1 MSPNYQRTK
10 PVLVVTGAS
19 RGIGLGVACLLA
31 AYDVPVLIT
40 ARGEKPLIRVKKFLE
55 GRGATIEAHVCD
67 TADEEAMGEA
77 FRHAA
82 QTGPIEGVL
91 NNAGTLEPI
100 GLIENVDVAAFEA
113 HMRTNVTGVLVG
125 IKHALAHRLADHP
138 LRIVNVSSGAASRG
152 YRGWA
157 AYCASKA
164 AVNLLTEVAAAE
176 ASRENTSVVAVAPG
190 IIETRMQRTIRQTPE
205 DRFPDVQKFHDLKQQ
220 GALLHP
226 VDAANT
232 LVWLLCDAPLS
243 LSGRFVD
250 ARDDEMQRNVTPG
263 DDSIMRRA
271 KGWFDAL
278 ETLD

>member
-31 AYDVPVLIT
+31 AYDVPVLLT
-40 ARGEKPLIRVKKFLE
+40 ARGEKQLLRVKKFLE
-55 GRGATIEAHVCD
+55 GRGAIADAHVCD
-67 TADEEAMGEA
+67 SADEKAMDEA
-77 FRHAA
+77 FQRAA
-82 QTGPIEGVL
+82 EIGPIEGVL
-91 NNAGTLEPI
+91 NNAGMLEPI
-100 GLIENVDVAAFEA
+100 GPIDKVDVAAFET

-125 IKHALAHRLADHP
+125 IKQALAHRLADNP
-138 LRIVNVSSGAASRG
+138 LRIVNVSSGAASHG

-176 ASRENTSVVAVAPG
+176 APANTSVVAVAPG
-190 IIETRMQRTIRQTPE
+190 IIETRMQRTIRQTPA

-250 ARDDEMQRNVTPG
+250 ARDEEMQRNVTPG
-263 DDSIMRRA
+263 DDSIVRRA